1 MSSPLHLDVFV
12 VPYKPIVG
20 VISPMGAGEPTWPVS
35 SVSLISGEQDAVLID
50 APVTAEDAG
59 QVVDWIRGLGK
70 NLTTI
75 YITHGHGDHFFGL
88 KTILKAFPNA
98 KAVTPAAIVPEAQGQ
113 LGPEYMGFWNATF
126 PGLIPEHPTVPVALD
141 DDVID
146 LEGHELRI
154 VNVGQADTAP
164 STIVYIPSLEAVI
177 AGDVAYNGIHQWL
190 AQTDDEKRLQWI
202 ASVEKIEALN
212 PNIVVAGHKDPKA
225 RDDDVAS
232 ILGDTKTCIR
242 DFNQSLSESRSPQE
256 LVDKMMVLHG
266 NLGKPYTLWMA
277 AQTVFQQGQGAS
289 S

>member
-1 MSSPLHLDVFV
+1 M
-12 VPYKPIVG
+12 
-20 VISPMGAGEPTWPVS
+20 
-35 SVSLISGEQDAVLID
+35 
-50 APVTAEDAG
+50 
-59 QVVDWIRGLGK
+59 
-70 NLTTI
+70 
-75 YITHGHGDHFFGL
+75 
-88 KTILKAFPNA
+88 
-98 KAVTPAAIVPEAQGQ
+98 
-113 LGPEYMGFWNATF
+113 
-126 PGLIPEHPTVPVALD
+126 PVALAG
-141 DDVID
+141 DVID

-154 VNVGQADTAP
+154 VNVGQADAIP

-212 PNIVVAGHKDPKA
+212 PNIVVAGHKDPEA

-232 ILGDTKTCIR
+232 ILGDTKTSIR

-266 NLGKPYTLWMA
+266 NLGNPCTLWMA